1 MIFKFFAIMRIL
13 QENSAGVVIDIQ
25 ERLLPHIHE
34 GEKMLRNCLKLIEG
48 LKILSVPVT
57 ITQQYTKGLGPTM
70 PSIAEMFPDFKYIE
84 KTTFS
89 CCEEPAFSKEIS
101 LSGKKNYII
110 CGIEAHVCVLQT
122 CIDLI
127 ANGIVPVIVAD
138 CISSRKPEDKLIAIE
153 RMRQEGA
160 RITTLESI
168 LFELTRR
175 AGSDVFK
182 SISRLVK

>member
-1 MIFKFFAIMRIL
+1 MRIL
-13 QENSAGVVIDIQ
+13 QEDSAAVIIDIQ
-25 ERLLPHIHE
+25 ERLLPHMYE
-34 GEKMLRNCLKLIEG
+34 GEKMLRNCEKLIEG
-48 LKILSVPVT
+48 LKTLSVPITV
-57 ITQQYTKGLGPTM
+57 TQQYTKGLGPTRQ
-70 PSIAEMFPDFKYIE
+70 SIMEMFSEFSFIE

-89 CCEEPAFSKEIS
+89 CCGEPAFMDNIS
-101 LSGKKNYII
+101 LSGKKNFII

-122 CIDLI
+122 CIDMI
-127 ANGIVPVIVAD
+127 DDGYTPVIVAD

-160 RITTLESI
+160 IITTLESI

>member
-1 MIFKFFAIMRIL
+1 MRIL
-13 QENSAGVVIDIQ
+13 QEDSAAVIIDIQ
-25 ERLLPHIHE
+25 ERLLPHMYD
-34 GEKMLRNCLKLIEG
+34 GEKMLRNCEKLIEG
-48 LKILSVPVT
+48 LKILSVPITV
-57 ITQQYTKGLGPTM
+57 TQQYTKGLGPTQ
-70 PSIAEMFPDFKYIE
+70 PSIVEKFSDFSFIE

-89 CCEEPAFSKEIS
+89 CCEEPAFMENIS
-101 LSGKKNYII
+101 LSGKKYVII

-127 ANGIVPVIVAD
+127 DGGFVPVIVAD
-138 CISSRKPEDKLIAIE
+138 CISSRKPEDKFTAIE

-175 AGSDVFK
+175 AGSEIFK